1 MGDNVYL
8 LRYIIQTEIVDL
20 AMEVRIVTTAGA
32 VKVLTPSV
40 NVREDT
46 GGGACARIEFV
57 DTSLDEY
64 EVSSIQLWRPDAVP
78 FGCYDGGTCRVIM
91 SVNFTGLRKRAQ
103 DRLVG
108 TIRFCMETLN
118 PEAISG

>member
-8 LRYIIQTEIVDL
+8 LRYIIQTEIVDMPL
-20 AMEVRIVTTAGA
+20 EVRIVTTGGT
-32 VKVLTPSV
+32 VKRLTPASV
-40 NVREDT
+40 AREDT
-46 GGGACARIEFV
+46 GGGCCARVEFT
-57 DTSLDEY
+57 DASLDEY
-64 EVSSIQLWRPDAVP
+64 EVSSINLARKDTVP
-78 FGCYDGGTCRVIM
+78 FSCYDGGTCYIIV
-91 SVNFTGLRKRAQ
+91 SASFTGLRKRAQ